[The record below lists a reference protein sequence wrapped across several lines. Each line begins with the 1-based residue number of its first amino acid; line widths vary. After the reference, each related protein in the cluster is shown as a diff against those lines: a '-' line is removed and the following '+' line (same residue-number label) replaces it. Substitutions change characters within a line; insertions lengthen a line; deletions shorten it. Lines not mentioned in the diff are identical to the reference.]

1 MQNRFKLSL
10 VAAALA
16 AAIPM
21 SFAAAAHAEVAISVA
36 DLDFHKPADLAAF
49 NTRVQSAAH
58 TFCAAQAVTGTR
70 VANQGP
76 CIRGVVQEA
85 YENLDAAHKRDITV
99 AGDKIV
105 LKGLASR

>member
-1 MQNRFKLSL
+1 MQTRVKLSL
-10 VAAALA
+10 AAAALA

-21 SFAAAAHAEVAISVA
+21 SFAAAAHAEVSLSVA

-49 NTRVQSAAH
+49 NERLQAAAH
-58 TFCAAQAVTGTR
+58 TFCAGQSTTGTR

-76 CIRGVVQEA
+76 CIRAVVQEA
-85 YENLDAAHKRDITV
+85 YENLDAAHKRDIV
-99 AGDKIV
+99 LAGDKIV